1 MNTFDRRRIRAAA
14 LITVTLL
21 ALFWV
26 FTSGSSKDDASSAT
40 TCDAECAD
48 SAANSAPSTTEYQPY
63 PPLFIG
69 GDDGA
74 SPVEPASIATAPEPD
89 ANEFLTTAQ
98 FVRFNDATDA
108 AGNPISGRKPR
119 CSTML
124 APDGALLTVTNVDN
138 GQSTT
143 CTNTQGI
150 TVPPGVGMVLGTDAF
165 AEIGDLSDAPL
176 PVRVRWDPSAPLD
189 LPPADHPFTV
199 PPDTSSPT
207 T

>member
-26 FTSGSSKDDASSAT
+26 FSSGSSNDGNSSAATCVGCVDDAG
-40 TCDAECAD
+40 
-48 SAANSAPSTTEYQPY
+48 NSAPSTTEYEPY
-63 PPLFIG
+63 PPLFVG
-69 GDDGA
+69 GEDNA
-74 SPVEPASIATAPEPD
+74 SPPDQVSIATAPEPD
-89 ANEFLTTAQ
+89 ANEFLTTTQ
-98 FVRFNDATDA
+98 FVRYNDATDA
-108 AGNPISGRKPR
+108 AGNPLPNRKPR

-150 TVPPGVGMVLGTDAF
+150 TIPPGVGMVMGTDSF
-165 AEIGDLSDAPL
+165 AEIGDLVDAPL
-176 PVRVRWDPSAPLD
+176 PVRVRWDPDAPLD
-189 LPPADHPFTV
+189 V
-199 PPDTSSPT
+199 PGDNIDNKPDET
-207 T
+207 TTTTD